1 MKYDV
6 VIVGGGSDGCTLA
19 ARLSEDAGLQIATS
33 GSRADIIGILL
44 LDAREGAV
52 ARCFGMGVALCSGR
66 WRTGLLTSSLAM
78 GELWFP
84 QVPIYWS
91 IGRPPVALQRG

>member
-44 LDAREGAV
+44 LDAREGAS
-52 ARCFGMGVALCSGR
+52 GVLGWALHYAVDVGVQAS
-66 WRTGLLTSSLAM
+66 
-78 GELWFP
+78 
-84 QVPIYWS
+84 
-91 IGRPPVALQRG
+91 